1 MNSTQNL
8 CYDYS
13 NCKENWKQKSICH
26 KLTNI
31 AYYYS
36 LHFFRLNYY
45 YYADYN
51 KYSSYKSF
59 VWFVQQQDRN

>member
-1 MNSTQNL
+1 MNSTQIIKD
-8 CYDYS
+8 DYS
-13 NCKENWKQKSICH
+13 NFKENWKQKSICY

-45 YYADYN
+45 YYTDYN
-51 KYSSYKSF
+51 KYTSYKSF
-59 VWFVQQQDRN
+59 VWFVQQQDTN